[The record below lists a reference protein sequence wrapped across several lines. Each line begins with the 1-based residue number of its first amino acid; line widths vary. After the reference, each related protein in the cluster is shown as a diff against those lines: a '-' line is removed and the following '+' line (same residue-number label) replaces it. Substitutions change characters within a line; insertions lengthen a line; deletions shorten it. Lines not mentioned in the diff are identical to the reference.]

1 MILSYDRYL
10 ETLEEKENKQSEVKT
25 LAEKYDKD
33 MKAINDRMAKLDE
46 TLNKVQ
52 RLEKELGI
60 T

>member
-1 MILSYDRYL
+1 MILSYDTYL